1 MCDLTKAIIR
11 KVRSLDLL
19 YLNPVGCRKRS
30 TTSSWATDWLCMSV
44 METKIMIK
52 AVQGLKKCTSFRLH
66 ESSSSEV
73 LRVEGLSLCIITHIQ
88 GSTETPS
95 EIVAQTYYDWPR
107 KISDAFMDCCRN
119 RLQIS
124 TKDSNTT
131 SNKIQW
137 AYLIT
142 MWTDTGQVSP
152 RKKEEIRRTLEIT
165 TKFQNLRFSLGVTAS
180 EALAYRNCCIIQD
193 RLNRLRIAEVL
204 ISWLENLSSTPNA
217 FPDARAWSSIR
228 KTNSLSLSLLVQRWK
243 NRRKIESDFIL
254 AMARIAF
261 HKLRFMSCSSGLI
274 GLAPENAMA
283 GDQICLLRGCT
294 KPFILRRVVPPTMP
308 NQDSASA

>member
-1 MCDLTKAIIR
+1 MNQALVKFSGWKDSAY
-11 KVRSLDLL
+11 VLL
-19 YLNPVGCRKRS
+19 
-30 TTSSWATDWLCMSV
+30 
-44 METKIMIK
+44 
-52 AVQGLKKCTSFRLH
+52 
-66 ESSSSEV
+66 
-73 LRVEGLSLCIITHIQ
+73 HIQ

-142 MWTDTGQVSP
+142 MWTDTGEVSP

-294 KPFILRRVVPPTMP
+294 KPLILRRVVPPTMP
-308 NQDSASA
+308 NQDSASAWEKRYEIIGEPFLELNQADEAIAARILGDQPAGTRTRLEGERFFDLV